1 MQERIL
7 IICVGFILD
16 FLFGDPYW
24 LWHPVRFIGKFI
36 TWTERFLRKGFRI
49 REEKELDKQKKRFAG
64 VLLVII
70 VISGTMFVQWGLL
83 FLTGKIHKYCQIALE
98 CFWCYQ
104 FLAMKS
110 LKTESMKVY
119 QALEKDDIEAARYA
133 VSMIVGRDT
142 KELDK
147 KGITKAAV
155 ETVAENTSDGVI
167 APLLFM
173 LCFGVQGGLFYKT
186 VNTMDSM
193 VGYRN
198 DAYQYLGTAAARL
211 DDILNY
217 IPARVSAIFML
228 IAAFFQGLDFQN
240 GIKIFLRDRYNH
252 KSPNS
257 AQTEAVCA
265 GVLNV
270 ELAGNAW
277 YFGKLCEKPTIGDHN
292 REIESKDI
300 YRINRLMYG
309 TSFLTLLLGLVIL
322 MVIGTIIS
330 QL

>member
-7 IICVGFILD
+7 IICVGFLLD

-36 TWTERFLRKGFRI
+36 TWTEKFFRKGFRI
-49 REEKELDKQKKRFAG
+49 REEKEEDKQKKRFAG
-64 VLLVII
+64 FLLVII
-70 VISGTMFVQWGLL
+70 VIAVSMFIQWGLL
-83 FLTGKIHKYCQIALE
+83 LLAGRIHKYCQTALE

-110 LKTESMKVY
+110 LRTESMKVY

-142 KELDK
+142 KELNK

-173 LCFGVQGGLFYKT
+173 LCFGVQGGLFYKA

-198 DAYQYLGTAAARL
+198 DTYQYLGTVAAKL

-217 IPARVSAIFML
+217 IPARVSAILML
-228 IAAFFQGLDFQN
+228 IAAFFQGLDYQN
-240 GIKIFLRDRYNH
+240 GIKIFCRDRYNH

-277 YFGKLCEKPTIGDHN
+277 YFGKLCEKPTIGDNN
-292 REIESKDI
+292 REIEPKDI
-300 YRINRLMYG
+300 CRVNQLMYE
-309 TSFLTLLLGLVIL
+309 TSLLTLLLGIVMLFV
-322 MVIGTIIS
+322 GGNFNF
-330 QL
+330 

>member
-1 MQERIL
+1 MQERLL
-7 IICVGFILD
+7 IICVGFLLD

-24 LWHPVRFIGKFI
+24 LWHPVRFVGKLI
-36 TWTERFLRKGFRI
+36 TWTENFFRKAFQI
-49 REEKELDKQKKRFAG
+49 KEEKEADKQKKRFAG
-64 VLLVII
+64 ILLVVT
-70 VISGTMFVQWGLL
+70 VIGVSMLMQWGLL
-83 FLTGKIHKYCQIALE
+83 LLAGKIHKYCQVALE

-110 LKTESMKVY
+110 LMTESMKVY
-119 QALEKDDIEAARYA
+119 KALEKDEIETARYA

-142 KELDK
+142 KPLDK

-173 LCFGVQGGLFYKT
+173 ICFGVQGGLFYKV

-193 VGYRN
+193 IGYRN
-198 DAYQYLGTAAARL
+198 DTYQYLGTAAAKL

-217 IPARVSAIFML
+217 IPARVSAILML
-228 IAAFFQGLDFQN
+228 IAAFFQGLDYQN
-240 GIKIFLRDRYNH
+240 GIQIFRRDRYNH

-277 YFGKLCEKPTIGDHN
+277 YFGKLCEKPTIGDNN
-292 REIESKDI
+292 REIEPKDI
-300 YRINRLMYG
+300 CRVNRLMYG
-309 TSFLTLLLGLVIL
+309 TSLLTLFLGIL
-322 MVIGTIIS
+322 MLFVRGK
-330 QL
+330 LNF

>member
-7 IICVGFILD
+7 IICVGFLLD

-24 LWHPVRFIGKFI
+24 LWHPVRFIGKLI
-36 TWTERFLRKGFRI
+36 TWTEKFLRKVFRI
-49 REEKELDKQKKRFAG
+49 REEKEEDKQKKRFAG
-64 VLLVII
+64 FLLVII
-70 VISGTMFVQWGLL
+70 VIAVSMFIQWGLL
-83 FLTGKIHKYCQIALE
+83 LLAGRIHKYCQIALE

-110 LKTESMKVY
+110 LRTESMKVY

-173 LCFGVQGGLFYKT
+173 LCFGVQGGLFYKA

-198 DAYQYLGTAAARL
+198 DTYQYLGTAAAKL

-217 IPARVSAIFML
+217 IPARVSAILML
-228 IAAFFQGLDFQN
+228 IAAFFQGLDYQN
-240 GIKIFLRDRYNH
+240 GIKIFCRDRYNH

-277 YFGKLCEKPTIGDHN
+277 YFGKLCEKPTIGDNN
-292 REIESKDI
+292 REIEPKDI
-300 YRINRLMYG
+300 CRVNQLMYE
-309 TSFLTLLLGLVIL
+309 TSLLTLLLGIVMLFV
-322 MVIGTIIS
+322 GGNFNF
-330 QL
+330 